1 MARLRS
7 SPLSAATGFR
17 GSHEPWT
24 GGAAVISKCFVVN
37 GRVQG
42 VGFRYFVVREAQALG
57 LAGWVRNLPDGRVEV
72 LGSGEPDVV
81 SALEGRLWEGPPHAK
96 VSSVDVREAE
106 APTYA
111 GFRILPTP
119 W

>member
-1 MARLRS
+1 MSDRASGRGAVARN
-7 SPLSAATGFR
+7 
-17 GSHEPWT
+17 
-24 GGAAVISKCFVVN
+24 FVVN

-72 LGSGEPDVV
+72 LASGAADIVN
-81 SALEGRLWEGPPHAK
+81 AFEGRLWQGPPHAR
-96 VSSVDVREAE
+96 VTSVEAKEAE
-106 APTYA
+106 TPTYA
-111 GFRILPTP
+111 EFRVLPTP

>member
-1 MARLRS
+1 MSKAS
-7 SPLSAATGFR
+7 NPA
-17 GSHEPWT
+17 EP
-24 GGAAVISKCFVVN
+24 VSRCFVVD

-72 LGSGEPDVV
+72 LASGEPDIV
-81 SALEGRLWEGPPHAK
+81 SAFEGRLWEGPPHAK
-96 VSSVDVREAE
+96 VTSVETRNAE
-106 APTYA
+106 APQYA
-111 GFRILPTP
+111 GFRVLPTP

>member
-1 MARLRS
+1 MSKRPGAKGPVARS
-7 SPLSAATGFR
+7 
-17 GSHEPWT
+17 
-24 GGAAVISKCFVVN
+24 FVVN

-72 LGSGEPDVV
+72 LASGEPDIV
-81 SALEGRLWEGPPHAK
+81 SALEGRLWEGPPHSR
-96 VSSVDVREAE
+96 VTSVEAREAE
-106 APTYA
+106 APQYA
-111 GFRILPTP
+111 EFRVLPTP